1 LHLLITNMMMRSI
14 LARRAFSAATNIPAG
29 SKLPAAAATVSVE
42 EEIKSLELLLA
53 QAKARLPKKDQD
65 AGQSLNESDK
75 FVIGTFNSIS
85 AAGLNEFPK
94 SKYRIVPLEKNAG
107 TESHAILL
115 RSHKLANDQVPSSVR
130 AIARCGSGT
139 NNIPVEQMTNRGI
152 PVFNTPGANANAVK
166 ELAICALLLASRGI
180 VDGIEHTKKIF
191 AEDGKDKE
199 KVKKRIEAEK
209 KHFVG
214 QELQGKRLGVVG
226 LGFIGSSVAEAALN
240 LGMEV
245 TGYDPGLTVE
255 AAWKLPGHTMQRATK
270 LMDLLEVCDY
280 ISLHV
285 PYSKNTHHLLGRA
298 ELKAMKSTAHI
309 VNFARGELIDTSALR
324 AMMDAG
330 ERKGRYVCD
339 FPDEH
344 IQGHKL
350 VTTMPHLG
358 ASTEEAE
365 ENAASMAA
373 KEIIDFIETG
383 AIVNSVNFPKTVL
396 DRPPHAGARLCIV
409 NRNVPGM
416 LGLITST
423 VGNAN
428 LNIIQQINTSR
439 DEIAYNVVDLGVMPS
454 SEVAKKLQDDL
465 KKIDGVI
472 SSRLIEASP
481 EKIIPR
487 FFVVNDDE

>member
-1 LHLLITNMMMRSI
+1 
-14 LARRAFSAATNIPAG
+14 
-29 SKLPAAAATVSVE
+29 
-42 EEIKSLELLLA
+42 
-53 QAKARLPKKDQD
+53 
-65 AGQSLNESDK
+65 
-75 FVIGTFNSIS
+75 
-85 AAGLNEFPK
+85 
-94 SKYRIVPLEKNAG
+94 
-107 TESHAILL
+107 
-115 RSHKLANDQVPSSVR
+115 
-130 AIARCGSGT
+130 
-139 NNIPVEQMTNRGI
+139 
-152 PVFNTPGANANAVK
+152 
-166 ELAICALLLASRGI
+166 
-180 VDGIEHTKKIF
+180 
-191 AEDGKDKE
+191 
-199 KVKKRIEAEK
+199 
-209 KHFVG
+209 
-214 QELQGKRLGVVG
+214 
-226 LGFIGSSVAEAALN
+226 
-240 LGMEV
+240 
-245 TGYDPGLTVE
+245 
-255 AAWKLPGHTMQRATK
+255 MQRATK
-270 LMDLLEVCDY
+270 LMELLEESDY

-285 PYSKNTHHLLGRA
+285 PYSKSTHHLLGRA
-298 ELKAMKSTAHI
+298 ELKALKPEAHI

-365 ENAASMAA
+365 ENAAGMAA
-373 KEIIDFIETG
+373 KQIIDFIETG

-423 VGNAN
+423 VGNAG
-428 LNIIQQINTSR
+428 LNIVQQINTSR

-454 SEVAKKLQDDL
+454 AEAAKKLQDDL

-472 SSRLIEASP
+472 SSRLIESAP
-481 EKIIPR
+481 EKIVPR

>member
-1 LHLLITNMMMRSI
+1 MS
-14 LARRAFSAATNIPAG
+14 
-29 SKLPAAAATVSVE
+29 
-42 EEIKSLELLLA
+42 
-53 QAKARLPKKDQD
+53 
-65 AGQSLNESDK
+65 
-75 FVIGTFNSIS
+75 
-85 AAGLNEFPK
+85 
-94 SKYRIVPLEKNAG
+94 
-107 TESHAILL
+107 
-115 RSHKLANDQVPSSVR
+115 
-130 AIARCGSGT
+130 
-139 NNIPVEQMTNRGI
+139 
-152 PVFNTPGANANAVK
+152 
-166 ELAICALLLASRGI
+166 
-180 VDGIEHTKKIF
+180 
-191 AEDGKDKE
+191 
-199 KVKKRIEAEK
+199 
-209 KHFVG
+209 
-214 QELQGKRLGVVG
+214 
-226 LGFIGSSVAEAALN
+226 
-240 LGMEV
+240 V

-255 AAWKLPGHTMQRATK
+255 SAWKLPGHTMQRATK
-270 LMDLLEVCDY
+270 LMELLEESDY
-280 ISLHV
+280 LSLHV

-298 ELKAMKSTAHI
+298 ELKALKPEAHI
-309 VNFARGELIDTSALR
+309 INFARGELIDTSALR

-358 ASTEEAE
+358 ASTDEAE
-365 ENAASMAA
+365 ENAAGMAA
-373 KEIIDFIETG
+373 RQIIDFIETG

-454 SEVAKKLQDDL
+454 AEVAKKLQDDL

>member
-1 LHLLITNMMMRSI
+1 
-14 LARRAFSAATNIPAG
+14 
-29 SKLPAAAATVSVE
+29 
-42 EEIKSLELLLA
+42 
-53 QAKARLPKKDQD
+53 
-65 AGQSLNESDK
+65 
-75 FVIGTFNSIS
+75 
-85 AAGLNEFPK
+85 
-94 SKYRIVPLEKNAG
+94 
-107 TESHAILL
+107 
-115 RSHKLANDQVPSSVR
+115 
-130 AIARCGSGT
+130 
-139 NNIPVEQMTNRGI
+139 
-152 PVFNTPGANANAVK
+152 
-166 ELAICALLLASRGI
+166 
-180 VDGIEHTKKIF
+180 
-191 AEDGKDKE
+191 
-199 KVKKRIEAEK
+199 
-209 KHFVG
+209 
-214 QELQGKRLGVVG
+214 
-226 LGFIGSSVAEAALN
+226 
-240 LGMEV
+240 MEV

-255 AAWKLPGHTMQRATK
+255 TAWKLPGHTMQRATK
-270 LMDLLEVCDY
+270 LMDLLEESDY

-285 PYSKNTHHLLGRA
+285 PYSKGTHHLLGRA
-298 ELKAMKSTAHI
+298 ELKALKPNAHI
-309 VNFARGELIDTSALR
+309 INFARGELIDTSALR

-373 KEIIDFIETG
+373 RQIVDFIETG
-383 AIVNSVNFPKTVL
+383 AIINSVNFPKTVL

-428 LNIIQQINTSR
+428 LNIVQQINTSR

-454 SEVAKKLQDDL
+454 AEVAKKLQDDL

-472 SSRLIEASP
+472 SSRLIEATP
-481 EKIIPR
+481 ERIAPR
-487 FFVVNDDE
+487 YFVVNEDD